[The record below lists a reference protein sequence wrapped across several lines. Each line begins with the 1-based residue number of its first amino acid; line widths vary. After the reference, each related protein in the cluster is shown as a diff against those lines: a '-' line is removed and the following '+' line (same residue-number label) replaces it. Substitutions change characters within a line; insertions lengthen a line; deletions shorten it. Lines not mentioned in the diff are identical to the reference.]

1 MKDMKKVYMTPFT
14 KWLEA
19 ETEDMMNPV
28 SVITDD
34 KGDPAPANPSGEVLS
49 RQSNSLW
56 DSEE

>member
-28 SVITDD
+28 SVITDGS
-34 KGDPAPANPSGEVLS
+34 GDPAPADENGEVLS

>member
-1 MKDMKKVYMTPFT
+1 MKKVYMTPFT

-49 RQSNSLW
+49 RESNSLW